1 VILDASQSSKVGNSS
16 QSDGADASEMLNS
29 TVSINSSEVLNASKF
44 TKILDSTNA
53 SQSYVTEIS
62 NSANTLDPS
71 ESLNVTGSADTVYS
85 ETSQI
90 LDASVVVNSS

>member
-1 VILDASQSSKVGNSS
+1 
-16 QSDGADASEMLNS
+16 MLNS
-29 TVSINSSEVLNASKF
+29 TVSVNSSEVLNASEF

>member
-1 VILDASQSSKVGNSS
+1 
-16 QSDGADASEMLNS
+16 MLNS
-29 TVSINSSEVLNASKF
+29 TVSVHSSEVLDASKF
-44 TKILDSTNA
+44 TKILDSADA

-71 ESLNVTGSADTVYS
+71 ESLNVTGSADTVNS